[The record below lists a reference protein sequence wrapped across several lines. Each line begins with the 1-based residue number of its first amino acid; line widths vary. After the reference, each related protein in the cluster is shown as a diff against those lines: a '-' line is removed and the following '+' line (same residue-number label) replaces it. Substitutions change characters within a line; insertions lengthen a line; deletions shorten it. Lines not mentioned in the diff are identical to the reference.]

1 MKAIELAMLAC
12 LLALGGCEKVGTEMS
27 CGGETFKVDFGD
39 KAAKIRSSD
48 KSNASLPLLE
58 PPSAAGAARV
68 YTNGAMTFT
77 RLDPAGAAPVIKFA
91 RGRMAFADCQITS
104 R

>member
-1 MKAIELAMLAC
+1 MKAIDLAMLTC
-12 LLALGGCEKVGTEMS
+12 LLAFGGCAKVGTEMS

-39 KAAKIRSSD
+39 KAANVTSSD
-48 KSNASLPLLE
+48 ASSARLPLLE
-58 PPSAAGAARV
+58 QPSAAGAAKV

-77 RLDPAGAAPVIKFA
+77 RLEPAGAAPVVKFA
-91 RGRMAFADCQITS
+91 RGRMTFTDCQITS